1 MKSASACVHGIESKA
16 SQGWIFVRVNRKED
30 HLIIEVEDTGDGMD
44 EDEVR
49 ALQERMNNVTID
61 TIKKAKHV
69 GILNACLRIKMMFS
83 DQVKFA
89 IESEKGI
96 GMSVIIS
103 IPAELI
109 TTSV

>member
-1 MKSASACVHGIESKA
+1 
-16 SQGWIFVRVNRKED
+16 
-30 HLIIEVEDTGDGMD
+30 MD
-44 EDEVR
+44 EAD
-49 ALQERMNNVTID
+49 ANLLQHNMNEVTID

-69 GILNACLRIKMMFS
+69 GILNACLRIKMMFK

-96 GMSVIIS
+96 GMSVIIT

-109 TTSV
+109 TKSK